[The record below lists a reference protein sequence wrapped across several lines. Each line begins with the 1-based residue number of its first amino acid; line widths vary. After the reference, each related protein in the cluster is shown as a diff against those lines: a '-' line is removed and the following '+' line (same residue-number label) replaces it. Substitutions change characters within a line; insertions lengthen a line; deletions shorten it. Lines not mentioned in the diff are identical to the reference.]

1 MKTGDN
7 GHGKHKRHAAVA
19 ASAAASAEPRDG
31 YLSLTTQ
38 PGGGATVAVG
48 SRGLNVHESLH
59 RFDAN
64 VHLPTCERGISSAN
78 RVGEPLALLAMQWRL
93 VPEDFD
99 GTDSAPLPDTEL
111 RGDASQRVVMR
122 DGRIAFYDG
131 AHGTLLFSGSGRT
144 YPAITDGRA
153 RLLFAGVATVSG
165 GTGSLEGAHGT
176 LLISGEVTRL
186 STVAL
191 SLVGRIDAGGPV
203 SRADAL
209 TPMRDQNASELSS
222 TMLMLVGDVDAAGH
236 ERLRVARVGTDIASR
251 HRVRSLLRV
260 GARVGTVATTHAWRV
275 LTFCDPAG
283 LTIGSITALCLE
295 TTSRRDVG
303 DRHTIE
309 RHTAFGPAMRGTG
322 ALTGAG
328 GLLTLE
334 TTVDPAGLQ
343 TTLYSLLLVDPKGR
357 FRASFADVYKPMPPA
372 VAATVPSEPPAVWLR
387 FADGAASGIP
397 AADHAMLRNVEAA
410 LADGTEMALWLEER
424 DRANTYRERFELAR
438 EPNDVGRSF
447 GFFDTAA
454 VGNAGVPVMG
464 AVCDMFFD
472 RQSAARDDSS
482 AAQLQA
488 FVLKYFLRVAA
499 DPGRPATLPGQRQ
512 RRGAGYRQLYY
523 KRRDSGKI
531 GLFAADQ
538 QSAIVDL
545 REIGTV
551 YDWIVLRVDAFD
563 FPISFAPFGSFGSG
577 APIVQ
582 LPLQESSYLVIGPSF
597 VHNQSEPSSDVL
609 ARYGLGYAFV
619 PYTPGDLGMI
629 AYGPGHFA
637 AAIQTVD
644 FSLIANGEIR
654 VRSGFVVNRPKQIA
668 RVDID
673 PIDWGFRLAD
683 LMTFGAAS
691 RIMSPVRTITDML
704 PLRITGLDPIA
715 TSIWLASAMTNGMV
729 DRPLADAKQQF
740 EKGVLTQ
747 HALQQRELLT
757 RALFV
762 WRMAA
767 DWTDEGRLP
776 AFCRKG
782 AA

>member
-1 MKTGDN
+1 
-7 GHGKHKRHAAVA
+7 
-19 ASAAASAEPRDG
+19 
-31 YLSLTTQ
+31 
-38 PGGGATVAVG
+38 
-48 SRGLNVHESLH
+48 
-59 RFDAN
+59 
-64 VHLPTCERGISSAN
+64 
-78 RVGEPLALLAMQWRL
+78 
-93 VPEDFD
+93 
-99 GTDSAPLPDTEL
+99 
-111 RGDASQRVVMR
+111 
-122 DGRIAFYDG
+122 
-131 AHGTLLFSGSGRT
+131 
-144 YPAITDGRA
+144 
-153 RLLFAGVATVSG
+153 
-165 GTGSLEGAHGT
+165 
-176 LLISGEVTRL
+176 
-186 STVAL
+186 
-191 SLVGRIDAGGPV
+191 
-203 SRADAL
+203 
-209 TPMRDQNASELSS
+209 
-222 TMLMLVGDVDAAGH
+222 
-236 ERLRVARVGTDIASR
+236 
-251 HRVRSLLRV
+251 
-260 GARVGTVATTHAWRV
+260 
-275 LTFCDPAG
+275 
-283 LTIGSITALCLE
+283 
-295 TTSRRDVG
+295 
-303 DRHTIE
+303 
-309 RHTAFGPAMRGTG
+309 
-322 ALTGAG
+322 
-328 GLLTLE
+328 
-334 TTVDPAGLQ
+334 
-343 TTLYSLLLVDPKGR
+343 
-357 FRASFADVYKPMPPA
+357 
-372 VAATVPSEPPAVWLR
+372 
-387 FADGAASGIP
+387 
-397 AADHAMLRNVEAA
+397 
-410 LADGTEMALWLEER
+410 
-424 DRANTYRERFELAR
+424 
-438 EPNDVGRSF
+438 
-447 GFFDTAA
+447 
-454 VGNAGVPVMG
+454 MG

-472 RQSAARDDSS
+472 RQSAAREGSS

-512 RRGAGYRQLYY
+512 RRGAGYQQLYY

-563 FPISFAPFGSFGSG
+563 FPVSFAPFGSFGSG

-597 VHNQSEPSSDVL
+597 VHNQSEPSSGVL

-644 FSLIANGEIR
+644 FSLMANDEIR

-691 RIMSPVRTITDML
+691 RIMSPVRTITDTL

-715 TSIWLASAMTNGMV
+715 TSIWLANAMTNGMV

-757 RALFV
+757 RALFA